1 MLRLQDVAEL
11 PLHRHENR
19 PVPVGAG
26 QGEVLV
32 EATLRAILP
41 KTEAPRQGLGV
52 LHVVTRVRLAAR
64 FLPAQLA

>member
-1 MLRLQDVAEL
+1 MGKEHEHVW
-11 PLHRHENR
+11 PHRMRSHG
-19 PVPVGAG
+19 VTSGAAAG